1 MTLSPDVQD
10 APHQVFIVDD
20 DTSVRDSL
28 SMLLSMRGLSTQ
40 TFASAEDF
48 LEAFQSHWRG
58 CLVLDI
64 RMPGMSGLE
73 LQQHLQQRGCTLPV
87 IIVTGHGDVAAARQ
101 AFKARAVDFIEK
113 PWNVDQLAESIDQAL
128 SEQREVS
135 LREDRLQQL
144 TQREREIVQWI
155 AKGLHSRE
163 IGEQLG
169 ISPRTVETHRAH
181 IMNKLHVKNAI
192 ELVQFLNIPDSHS

>member
-1 MTLSPDVQD
+1 MLEPQESSQ
-10 APHQVFIVDD
+10 QVFIVDD
-20 DTSVRDSL
+20 DTSVRESL
-28 SMLLSMRGLSTQ
+28 SLLLSMRGLSTQ
-40 TFASAEDF
+40 SFASAEDF
-48 LEAFQSHWRG
+48 LEAIQPNWRG

-73 LQQHLQQRGCTLPV
+73 LQQHLQQRGCTLPI

-101 AFKARAVDFIEK
+101 AFKARAFDFIEK
-113 PWNVDQLAESIDQAL
+113 PWNVDQLAESIQQAL

-135 LREDRLQQL
+135 WRQDRLQQL
-144 TQREREIVQWI
+144 TLREREIVQWI

-181 IMNKLHVKNAI
+181 IMNKLQVKNAI
-192 ELVQFLNIPDSHS
+192 ELVQFLNIHDSTS

>member
-1 MTLSPDVQD
+1 MTLSPDVQE

-135 LREDRLQQL
+135 MREDRLQQL

-192 ELVQFLNIPDSHS
+192 ELVQYLNIQDAHS

>member
-1 MTLSPDVQD
+1 MMPMLEPQESSQ
-10 APHQVFIVDD
+10 QVFIVDD
-20 DTSVRDSL
+20 DTSVRESL
-28 SMLLSMRGLSTQ
+28 SLLLSMRGLSTQ
-40 TFASAEDF
+40 SFASAEDF
-48 LEAFQSHWRG
+48 LEAIQPNWRG

-73 LQQHLQQRGCTLPV
+73 LQQHLQQRGCTLPI

-101 AFKARAVDFIEK
+101 AFKARAFDFIEK
-113 PWNVDQLAESIDQAL
+113 PWNVDQLAESIQQAL

-135 LREDRLQQL
+135 WRQDRLQQL
-144 TQREREIVQWI
+144 TLREREIVQWI

-181 IMNKLHVKNAI
+181 IMNKLQVKNAI
-192 ELVQFLNIPDSHS
+192 ELVQFLNIHDSTS

>member
-1 MTLSPDVQD
+1 MTLSPDVQE

-135 LREDRLQQL
+135 MREDRLQQL
-144 TQREREIVQWI
+144 TLREREIVQWI

-192 ELVQFLNIPDSHS
+192 ELVQYLNIQDGHS

>member
-1 MTLSPDVQD
+1 MTLSPDVQE

-135 LREDRLQQL
+135 MREDRLQQL

>member
-1 MTLSPDVQD
+1 MTLSPDVQEP
-10 APHQVFIVDD
+10 PHQVFIVDD

-48 LEAFQSHWRG
+48 LEAFQSDWRG

-113 PWNVDQLAESIDQAL
+113 PWDVDQLAETIDQAL

-192 ELVQFLNIPDSHS
+192 ELVQCLNIPDSHS

>member
-1 MTLSPDVQD
+1 MVPMLEPQESSQ
-10 APHQVFIVDD
+10 QVFIVDD
-20 DTSVRDSL
+20 DTSVRESL
-28 SMLLSMRGLSTQ
+28 SLLLSMRGLSTQ
-40 TFASAEDF
+40 SFASAEDF
-48 LEAFQSHWRG
+48 LEAIQPSWRG

-73 LQQHLQQRGCTLPV
+73 LQQHLQQRGCTLPI

-101 AFKARAVDFIEK
+101 AFKARAFDFIEK
-113 PWNVDQLAESIDQAL
+113 PWNVDQLAESIQQAL

-135 LREDRLQQL
+135 WRQDRLQQL
-144 TQREREIVQWI
+144 TLREREIVQWI

-181 IMNKLHVKNAI
+181 IMNKLQVKNAI
-192 ELVQFLNIPDSHS
+192 ELVQFLNIHDSTS

>member
-163 IGEQLG
+163 IAEQLG

>member
-1 MTLSPDVQD
+1 MTLSPDVQE

-28 SMLLSMRGLSTQ
+28 SMLLSMRGLSTH

-135 LREDRLQQL
+135 MREDRLQQL

-192 ELVQFLNIPDSHS
+192 ELVQYLNIQDAHS

>member
-1 MTLSPDVQD
+1 MMSMFEPQESSQ
-10 APHQVFIVDD
+10 QVFIVDD
-20 DTSVRDSL
+20 DTSVRESL
-28 SMLLSMRGLSTQ
+28 SLLLSMRGLSTQ
-40 TFASAEDF
+40 SFGSAEDF
-48 LEAFQSHWRG
+48 LEAFQPSWRG

-73 LQQHLQQRGCTLPV
+73 LQQHLQQRGCTLPI

-101 AFKARAVDFIEK
+101 AFKARAFDFIEK
-113 PWNVDQLAESIDQAL
+113 PWSVDQLAESIQQAL

-135 LREDRLQQL
+135 WRQDRLQQL
-144 TQREREIVQWI
+144 TVREREIVQWI
-155 AKGLHSRE
+155 TKGLHSRE

-181 IMNKLHVKNAI
+181 IMNKLQVKNAI
-192 ELVQFLNIPDSHS
+192 ELVQFLNIHDSTS

>member
-1 MTLSPDVQD
+1 MTLSPDVQE
-10 APHQVFIVDD
+10 ASHQVFIVDD

-135 LREDRLQQL
+135 MREDRLQQL

-192 ELVQFLNIPDSHS
+192 ELVQYLNIQDAHS

>member
-1 MTLSPDVQD
+1 MTLSPDVQE

-48 LEAFQSHWRG
+48 LEAFQSDWRG

-113 PWNVDQLAESIDQAL
+113 PWDVDQLAETIDQAL

-192 ELVQFLNIPDSHS
+192 ELVQCLNIPDSHS

>member
-1 MTLSPDVQD
+1 MLERQD
-10 APHQVFIVDD
+10 PSQQVFIVDD
-20 DTSVRDSL
+20 DTSVRESL
-28 SMLLSMRGLSTQ
+28 SLLLSMRGLSTQ
-40 TFASAEDF
+40 SFASAEDF
-48 LEAFQSHWRG
+48 LEAFQSSWRG

-73 LQQHLQQRGCTLPV
+73 LQQHLQQRGCTLPI

-101 AFKARAVDFIEK
+101 AFKARAFDFIEK
-113 PWNVDQLAESIDQAL
+113 PWNVDQLAASIQQAL

-135 LREDRLQQL
+135 WRQDRLQQL
-144 TQREREIVQWI
+144 TLREREIVQWI

-181 IMNKLHVKNAI
+181 IMNKLHVKNTI
-192 ELVQFLNIPDSHS
+192 ELVQFLNIHDSTS

>member
-101 AFKARAVDFIEK
+101 AFKARAADFIEK

>member
-1 MTLSPDVQD
+1 MTLSPDVQE

-135 LREDRLQQL
+135 MREDRLQQL

-192 ELVQFLNIPDSHS
+192 ELVQYLNIQDGHS

>member
-1 MTLSPDVQD
+1 MSMFEPQESSQ
-10 APHQVFIVDD
+10 QVFIVDD
-20 DTSVRDSL
+20 DTSVRESL
-28 SMLLSMRGLSTQ
+28 SLLLSMRGLSTQ
-40 TFASAEDF
+40 SFGSAEDF
-48 LEAFQSHWRG
+48 LEAFQPSWRG

-73 LQQHLQQRGCTLPV
+73 LQQHLQQRGCTLPI

-101 AFKARAVDFIEK
+101 AFKARAFDFIEK
-113 PWNVDQLAESIDQAL
+113 PWSVDQLAESIQQAL

-135 LREDRLQQL
+135 WRQDRLQQL
-144 TQREREIVQWI
+144 TVREREIVQWI
-155 AKGLHSRE
+155 TKGLHSRE

-181 IMNKLHVKNAI
+181 IMNKLQVKNAI
-192 ELVQFLNIPDSHS
+192 ELVQFLNIHDSTS